1 MENKDINV
9 LNNVL
14 EGTYMGIDSYSKFMN
29 NIDNPDLRHKL
40 EDQEMQYRES
50 ASQLASHIRNLGGNA
65 KDNPGLKGVVTT
77 VTNTMKLLGEDKTVR
92 SLEMIKD
99 GIKTAIDAKEE
110 AIDKVS
116 SNSKQLLQNQLESD
130 KTILNEIQ
138 SFISEVKH

>member
-1 MENKDINV
+1 MEKRDINV

-14 EGTYMGIDSYSKFMN
+14 EGTYMGIDSYSKFVN

-40 EDQEMQYRES
+40 ENQERQYKES

-65 KDNPGLKGVVTT
+65 KDNPGFKGVVTT
-77 VTNTMKLLGEDKTVR
+77 VTNTVKLLGEDKTVR

-99 GIKTAIDAKEE
+99 GIKTAIDAKED

-116 SNSKQLLQNQLESD
+116 SNSKQLLQSQLESD
-130 KTILNEIQ
+130 KTILNEIK